1 MGRQRHNR
9 SSDAG
14 RIAICESW
22 ASHLEHVY
30 TDRAYGIQV
39 SNAFLGT
46 FVDRLDAWRNHRLN
60 HVPIG
65 LHLDLLDNVEPG
77 ISNDRFGGGGGAV
90 IDNVTGLTNG
100 QLFSVLYRRRS
111 SLGPTMTSCRHILV
125 RRVCALRPNL
135 SVPSIDAATDDPQ
148 VYRQRI
154 INDLLPGSGIAVGDV
169 DALFNSY

>member
-9 SSDAG
+9 STDAG
-14 RIAICESW
+14 RLAICESG

-30 TDRAYGIQV
+30 TDREFGGNFSGPI
-39 SNAFLGT
+39 SW
-46 FVDRLDAWRNHRLN
+46 VDRLDGWRNHRLN

-65 LHLDLLDNVEPG
+65 LHLDLLDNAEPV
-77 ISNDRFGGGGGAV
+77 ISDDRFGGGSGAV
-90 IDNVTGLTNG
+90 IDNVIGLTNG

>member
-1 MGRQRHNR
+1 
-9 SSDAG
+9 
-14 RIAICESW
+14 
-22 ASHLEHVY
+22 VY
-30 TDRAYGIQV
+30 TDREFGIQV

-46 FVDRLDAWRNHRLN
+46 FIDRLDAWRNHRPN

-65 LHLDLLDNVEPG
+65 LHLDLIDNVEPMV
-77 ISNDRFGGGGGAV
+77 SDDRFGGGSGAV

-100 QLFSVLYRRRS
+100 QLFSVL
-111 SLGPTMTSCRHILV
+111 
-125 RRVCALRPNL
+125 
-135 SVPSIDAATDDPQ
+135 DAATDDPQ